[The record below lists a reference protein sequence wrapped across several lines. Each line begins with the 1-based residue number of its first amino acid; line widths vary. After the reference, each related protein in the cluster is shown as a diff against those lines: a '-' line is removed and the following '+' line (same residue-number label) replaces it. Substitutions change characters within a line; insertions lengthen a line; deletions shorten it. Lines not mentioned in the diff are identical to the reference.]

1 MTPRLLVVVSALAC
15 ACASGRAG
23 TAAPPAAA
31 PPPGAAPGTSP
42 AGPAATATTPPSP
55 PPASGSTTV
64 RYGPSALRYLVQR
77 QLHIQQTVGDHVQ
90 AQNLGARIFVTMAIT
105 GPADSV
111 GYPTTFSVDSIV
123 ADSGTPQP
131 ITDNIVRVRRLVFA
145 GRVARRG
152 EFVNAAPSDSALAQS
167 VSQILGNFRD
177 FLPRL
182 SPDGVKPG
190 AAWTDTVETTQKGS
204 DAATARRAIIH
215 ATATGWEDRAGL
227 TGLRVA
233 TSQTYHVTGSGK
245 NAGQPYELSGE
256 GTATGTAFL
265 AADGRYMAGEV
276 RDSTAL
282 TIRLPVQGVSV
293 PVVQV
298 AHTTV
303 SVLP

>member
-1 MTPRLLVVVSALAC
+1 MTPRLLLVVTALAGG
-15 ACASGRAG
+15 CASGRAG
-23 TAAPPAAA
+23 TVAA
-31 PPPGAAPGTSP
+31 TSP
-42 AGPAATATTPPSP
+42 AAPAQPPATPTTPPSP
-55 PPASGSTTV
+55 PPTSV
-64 RYGPSALRYLVQR
+64 HYGPGALRYLLHR
-77 QLHIQQTVGDHVQ
+77 QLHIRQTLGDQVQ

-111 GYPTTFSVDSIV
+111 GYPTTFSIDSIV
-123 ADSGTPQP
+123 ADSGTPAP
-131 ITDNIVRVRRLVFA
+131 IADNIVKVRKLVFA

-152 EFVNAAPSDSALAQS
+152 EFVNVVPSDSALAQS
-167 VSQILGNFRD
+167 VAQLLGNFRD

-182 SPDGVKPG
+182 PADGIKPG

-204 DAATARRAIIH
+204 DATSSRRATIH
-215 ATATGWEDRAGL
+215 ATATPWERAGVS
-227 TGLRVA
+227 GLRVE

-245 NAGQPYELSGE
+245 NAGQPYELSGD

-298 AHTTV
+298 AQTAI

>member
-1 MTPRLLVVVSALAC
+1 MSARRLLVVSVLAG
-15 ACASGRAG
+15 ACVRGRAG
-23 TAAPPAAA
+23 TVL
-31 PPPGAAPGTSP
+31 PPPGAIPTPPAATPAPPTLPASP
-42 AGPAATATTPPSP
+42 PGPAA
-55 PPASGSTTV
+55 GV
-64 RYGPSALRYLVQR
+64 RYGPGAVRYLVR
-77 QLHIQQTVGDHVQ
+77 RRLHIQQTLGDQVQ
-90 AQNLGARIFVTMAIT
+90 AQTLGARIFVTMAIA

-123 ADSGTPQP
+123 ADSGTPAP
-131 ITDNIVRVRRLVFA
+131 VADNIGKVRKLVFA

-167 VSQILGNFRD
+167 VAQLLGNFRD

-182 SPDGVKPG
+182 PADGVKPG
-190 AAWTDTVETTQKGS
+190 ATWTDTVETTQKGG
-204 DAATARRAIIH
+204 DATSARH
-215 ATATGWEDRAGL
+215 ATVHASATTWEERAGVS
-227 TGLRVA
+227 GVRVE
-233 TSQTYHVTGSGK
+233 TSQTYRVTGSGK

-282 TIRLPVQGVSV
+282 TIRLPMQGVSV

-298 AHTTV
+298 AHTAV

>member
-1 MTPRLLVVVSALAC
+1 MRPVRLLVVTALAG

-23 TAAPPAAA
+23 TAAA
-31 PPPGAAPGTSP
+31 PGAAPLPGAAPSTSP
-42 AGPAATATTPPSP
+42 AVPAQPTPPLSPTPSP
-55 PPASGSTTV
+55 PSAGV
-64 RYGPSALRYLVQR
+64 RYGPGALRYLVHR
-77 QLHIQQTVGDHVQ
+77 QLHIQQTLGDQVQ

-123 ADSGTPQP
+123 ADSGTPAP
-131 ITDNIVRVRRLVFA
+131 VADNIVKVRKLVFA

-152 EFVNAAPSDSALAQS
+152 EFVNALPSDSALAQS
-167 VSQILGNFRD
+167 VAQLLGNFRD

-182 SPDGVKPG
+182 PADGVKPG
-190 AAWTDTVETTQKGS
+190 ATWTDTVETTQKSG
-204 DAATARRAIIH
+204 DATSSRRATIH
-215 ATATGWEDRAGL
+215 ATATPWQDR
-227 TGLRVA
+227 TGVSGVRVE
-233 TSQTYHVTGSGK
+233 TSQAYHVTGSGK
-245 NAGQPYELSGE
+245 NAGQLYELSGE
-256 GTATGTAFL
+256 GTASGTAFL

-298 AHTTV
+298 AHTAV

>member
-1 MTPRLLVVVSALAC
+1 MTPRWLLVASALAGG
-15 ACASGRAG
+15 CASGRAG
-23 TAAPPAAA
+23 TAAAPAPATSVAA
-31 PPPGAAPGTSP
+31 PIQPTL
-42 AGPAATATTPPSP
+42 PSP
-55 PPASGSTTV
+55 PPASAGV
-64 RYGPSALRYLVQR
+64 RYGPGAQRYLVHR
-77 QLHIQQTVGDHVQ
+77 QLHIQQTLGDQVQ
-90 AQNLGARIFVTMAIT
+90 AQAFGARIFVTMAIA

-123 ADSGTPQP
+123 ADSGTPAP
-131 ITDNIVRVRRLVFA
+131 VADNIVKVRKLVFA

-152 EFVNAAPSDSALAQS
+152 EFVNAVPSDSALAQS
-167 VSQILGNFRD
+167 VAQLLGNFRD

-182 SPDGVKPG
+182 PADGVKPG
-190 AAWTDTVETTQKGS
+190 ATWTDTVETTQKGG
-204 DAATARRAIIH
+204 DATSSRRSTIH
-215 ATATGWEDRAGL
+215 ATASTWEDRAGMS
-227 TGLRVA
+227 GLRVE

-265 AADGRYMAGEV
+265 SAEGRYVAGEV

-298 AHTTV
+298 AHTAV
-303 SVLP
+303 SALP

>member
-1 MTPRLLVVVSALAC
+1 MTPRLLLVVTALASG
-15 ACASGRAG
+15 CASGR
-23 TAAPPAAA
+23 
-31 PPPGAAPGTSP
+31 
-42 AGPAATATTPPSP
+42 AGPAATATPAAPAQPPSTPTTPPP
-55 PPASGSTTV
+55 PPAAPASASV
-64 RYGPSALRYLVQR
+64 HYGPGALRYLVHR
-77 QLHIQQTVGDHVQ
+77 QLNIQQTLGDQVQ
-90 AQNLGARIFVTMAIT
+90 AQSLGARIFVTMAIT

-111 GYPTTFSVDSIV
+111 GYPTTFSIDSIV
-123 ADSGTPQP
+123 ADSGTPAP
-131 ITDNIVRVRRLVFA
+131 IADNIVKVRKLVFA

-167 VSQILGNFRD
+167 VAQLLGNFRD

-182 SPDGVKPG
+182 PADGVKPG
-190 AAWTDTVETTQKGS
+190 ATWTDTVETTQKGG
-204 DAATARRAIIH
+204 DATSSRRATIH
-215 ATATGWEDRAGL
+215 ATATAWERAGVS
-227 TGLRVA
+227 GLRVE
-233 TSQTYHVTGSGK
+233 TSQSYHVTGSGK

-298 AHTTV
+298 ARTAV